1 VVGENGPELAF
12 GGSHGATVIPSG
24 IFQSASASR
33 AMSGGSGMAGGQSIV
48 VTNNFTVSGPIDSR
62 TQSQIAR
69 SVGQG
74 VQNGMRRNG

>member
-1 VVGENGPELAF
+1 
-12 GGSHGATVIPSG
+12 VIPSG

-33 AMSGGSGMAGGQSIV
+33 AMSGGSSMAGGQSIV